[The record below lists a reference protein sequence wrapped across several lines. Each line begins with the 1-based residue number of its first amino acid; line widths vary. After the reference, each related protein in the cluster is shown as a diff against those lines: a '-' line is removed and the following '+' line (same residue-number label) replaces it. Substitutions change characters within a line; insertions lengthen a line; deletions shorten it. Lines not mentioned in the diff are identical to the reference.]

1 MINDI
6 IELITEKQYTKLKA
20 ILSDMEPV
28 DIAQLFEDLPE
39 RYMPL
44 LYRLLPKESAAEV
57 FVELDSDTQEM
68 LIRGFS
74 DTELKDVLDEL
85 YLDDAVDIIEEMPAN
100 VVKRIISHSA
110 PEMRNSINEILKY
123 PKDSAGSIMTIE
135 FIELK
140 EDMTVHDAFTKIR
153 RTGVDKETI
162 YTCYVTDRNRVL
174 KGLVS
179 AKDLLLSEE
188 DCVIADI
195 MEKNPICVNTMDDKE
210 DVARALSKYDFLSL
224 PVVDNENR
232 LVGIVTVDDAID
244 VIEEEATEDIEKMAA
259 ITPSEKPYLKTGVWD
274 TFLQRI
280 PWLLLLMISA
290 TFTARIIAHFENA
303 LQSLVILSTFIPM
316 LMDTGG
322 NSGSQA
328 SVTIIRGISLDEIEF
343 KDIFTPGYI
352 RLDAE
357 RLRHVL
363 SRAGRGR
370 FAAVEASGPDRAAR
384 ALDALLTNESLSSGT
399 TTIRAILCGVLAGD
413 DLRLTEISTLANG
426 IRKAFGETA
435 QFELATV
442 NDEATF
448 SGRISTVVMLFEF
461 SKVDESATKA
471 RKIQSVLAPGAKSRG
486 RFQNSESTLWHGE
499 NMDEPTYLR
508 KSISLDL

>member
-1 MINDI
+1 MVNDI
-6 IELITEKQYTKLKA
+6 IELITAKQYTKLKA

-39 RYMPL
+39 KFMPL

-85 YLDDAVDIIEEMPAN
+85 YLDDAVDIIEEMPSN
-100 VVKRIISHSA
+100 VVKRIIQHTA
-110 PEMRNSINEILKY
+110 PEMRHSINEILKY

-135 FIELK
+135 FIDLK
-140 EDMTVHDAFTKIR
+140 EDMTVRDAFTKIR
-153 RTGVDKETI
+153 RTGFDKETI

-188 DCVIADI
+188 DCIISDI
-195 MEKNPICVNTMDDKE
+195 MEKNPISVNTMDDKE

-328 SVTIIRGISLDEIEF
+328 SVTIIRGISLDEIDF
-343 KDIFTPGYI
+343 SDIFKTIWKEI
-352 RLDAE
+352 R
-357 RLRHVL
+357 V
-363 SRAGRGR
+363 
-370 FAAVEASGPDRAAR
+370 
-384 ALDALLTNESLSSGT
+384 SL
-399 TTIRAILCGVLAGD
+399 LCGVVLAA
-413 DLRLTEISTLANG
+413 ANFA
-426 IRKAFGETA
+426 KMM
-435 QFELATV
+435 LLH
-442 NDEATF
+442 EATLP
-448 SGRISTVVMLFEF
+448 IAAVVCLTLVCTVFFAKLVGCTLPLLAKKIGFDPAVMASPFITTIVDAMSLFIYF
-461 SKVDESATKA
+461 NIAT
-471 RKIQSVLAPGAKSRG
+471 
-486 RFQNSESTLWHGE
+486 
-499 NMDEPTYLR
+499 
-508 KSISLDL
+508 SLLHI

>member
-1 MINDI
+1 M
-6 IELITEKQYTKLKA
+6 
-20 ILSDMEPV
+20 
-28 DIAQLFEDLPE
+28 
-39 RYMPL
+39 
-44 LYRLLPKESAAEV
+44 
-57 FVELDSDTQEM
+57 DSDTQEM

-100 VVKRIISHSA
+100 VVKRIIKHSA

-140 EDMTVHDAFTKIR
+140 EDMTVRDAFTKIR

-179 AKDLLLSEE
+179 AKDLMLSEE
-188 DCVIADI
+188 DFVITDI
-195 MEKNPICVNTMDDKE
+195 MEKNPISVNTMDDKE

-303 LQSLVILSTFIPM
+303 LQSLVVLSTFIPM

-343 KDIFTPGYI
+343 KDIFKTIWKEI
-352 RLDAE
+352 RVSL
-357 RLRHVL
+357 LCGLVL
-363 SRAGRGR
+363 ATAN
-370 FAAVEASGPDRAAR
+370 FAKMMILKETTLPIAAVVCLTLICTVFFAKLVGCTLPLLAKKIGFDPAVMASPFI
-384 ALDALLTNESLSSGT
+384 
-399 TTIRAILCGVLAGD
+399 TTIVDAMSLFIYFN
-413 DLRLTEISTLANG
+413 I
-426 IRKAFGETA
+426 
-435 QFELATV
+435 AT
-442 NDEATF
+442 
-448 SGRISTVVMLFEF
+448 
-461 SKVDESATKA
+461 
-471 RKIQSVLAPGAKSRG
+471 
-486 RFQNSESTLWHGE
+486 
-499 NMDEPTYLR
+499 
-508 KSISLDL
+508 SLLHI